1 MKKKKKKSKR
11 KAVNSC
17 GKSDERTT
25 IFILI
30 VSTVHQFMIS
40 ANFLFTLLGER
51 FNCGSRIRSEYDIE
65 ILALSIFADN
75 RVLEAMNY

>member
-1 MKKKKKKSKR
+1 MKKKKEKKSKR

-25 IFILI
+25 IFIII
-30 VSTVHQFMIS
+30 VSTVHQIMI